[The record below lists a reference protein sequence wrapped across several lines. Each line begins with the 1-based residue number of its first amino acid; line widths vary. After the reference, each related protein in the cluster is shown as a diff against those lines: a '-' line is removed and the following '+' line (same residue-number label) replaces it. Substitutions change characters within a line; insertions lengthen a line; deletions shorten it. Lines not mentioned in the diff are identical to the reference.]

1 MGPQEREVVVG
12 NLCPKLLTE
21 PIKPSG
27 VRWTRERQFVFQ
39 VAVVRHV
46 PSYRRASVWR
56 QKEQQAEPRRRLRT
70 VVGGRAEEGLTPG
83 EITRAVNQYIGV
95 SGGYLGDFS
104 YRTHA
109 DFYLEYC
116 DLDDVDPY
124 QLEGTTR
131 ERFIEILSR
140 RAPRD
145 QVKILRG
152 VLERFPIDAADA
164 PPRRAKVVDDMR
176 LWIQRIESGS
186 PVASKVPELT
196 REVVV
201 RALADAEQMLHTTG
215 ATSGVDRVHTAL
227 HGHLLALCEQ
237 VGVATAS
244 DASMTAIFKA
254 LRREHPRLADLG
266 PRRQDIEKVL
276 NAASSIFDALGPV
289 RNRASVA
296 HPNVDLLA
304 EPEAMLVINVGRTLL
319 NYLDAKLG

>member
-1 MGPQEREVVVG
+1 VLSVV
-12 NLCPKLLTE
+12 
-21 PIKPSG
+21 
-27 VRWTRERQFVFQ
+27 
-39 VAVVRHV
+39 A
-46 PSYRRASVWR
+46 
-56 QKEQQAEPRRRLRT
+56 
-70 VVGGRAEEGLTPG
+70 GRAEEGLTPG
-83 EITRAVNQYIGV
+83 EITRVVNQYIGV

-131 ERFIEILSR
+131 ERFIEILST

-145 QVKILRG
+145 QSKILRG
-152 VLERFPIDAADA
+152 VLERFPIDGADA
-164 PPRRAKVVDDMR
+164 PPRRAKLADDIR
-176 LWIQRIESGS
+176 LWIQRIEFGS
-186 PVASKVPELT
+186 PVAGKVPVQT

-237 VGVATAS
+237 VGVATPS
-244 DASMTAIFKA
+244 DASMTTIFKA
-254 LRREHPRLADLG
+254 LRREHPRLSDLG

-296 HPNVDLLA
+296 HPNLDLLA